1 METNK
6 ISSALLGRLPRYLAH
21 LKTLTDEDR
30 RYVSSASVAD
40 ALGLGKVLVRKDF
53 AKVSDGGHPKTGYL
67 RRELIVDMESF
78 LGYHTITEAV
88 VVGTGKLG
96 SALLDYSGFQ
106 EYGLSV
112 VAGFDATHEHRQTD
126 AGKTIYPVEELD
138 SFCREKGICM
148 GILTVPAGIAQL
160 VCNRMVESGIR
171 AIWNFAPTHLDVPA
185 GVHVHNENL
194 AASLTEL
201 RMQLKLME
209 LQGEH
214 YERI

>member
-6 ISSALLGRLPRYLAH
+6 ISRALLGRLPRYLAH
-21 LKTLTDEDR
+21 LKSMTDEDR
-30 RYVSSASVAD
+30 QYVSSASVAD

-67 RRELIVDMESF
+67 RRGLIVDMESF
-78 LGYHTITEAV
+78 LGYHTTTDAV

-96 SALLDYSGFQ
+96 SALLDYSGFR
-106 EYGLSV
+106 EYGLNV
-112 VAGFDATHEHRQTD
+112 VAGFDAAQENRQTD
-126 AGKTIYPVEELD
+126 AGKTVYPVEELD
-138 SFCREKGICM
+138 AYCRENGICM
-148 GILTVPAGIAQL
+148 GILTVPAGIAQT
-160 VCNRMVESGIR
+160 VCDRMVKCGIR

-201 RMQLKLME
+201 RMQLKFME
-209 LQGEH
+209 SQGDH

>member
-6 ISSALLGRLPRYLAH
+6 IPKALLGRLPRYLAH
-21 LKTLTDEDR
+21 LKSMTDEER
-30 RYVSSASVAD
+30 PYVSSASVAA

-53 AKVSDGGHPKTGYL
+53 AKVSDRGHPKTGYL
-67 RRELIVDMESF
+67 RRGLIVDMEAF
-78 LGYHTITEAV
+78 LGYHTTTEAV

-96 SALLDYSGFQ
+96 GALLDYSGFR
-106 EYGLSV
+106 EYGLDV
-112 VAGFDATHEHRQTD
+112 VAGFDAAQEKRRTD
-126 AGKTIYPVEELD
+126 AGKTVYPMEEL
-138 SFCREKGICM
+138 SSYCQAKGICM
-148 GILTVPAGIAQL
+148 GILTVPVGIAQT

-201 RMQLKLME
+201 RMQLKFLE
-209 LQGEH
+209 SQGDH
-214 YERI
+214 YEST